1 MGLLKLGQKSS
12 DENNIWAQKKAV
24 EVLDSIPSQDLILEA
39 FLFGSAVDGA
49 FTPDS
54 DLDFVIVAKD
64 EVAIKQLQK
73 EVYSPRFT
81 DIAIDWIF
89 KTKQSFDDRKD
100 FGGVCF
106 VAFHNGKKMR

>member
-1 MGLLKLGQKSS
+1 MGLFNLSQKSP
-12 DENNIWAQKKAV
+12 DDNIWAQEKAV
-24 EVLDSIPSQDLILEA
+24 EVLDSIPSQNLILEA
-39 FLFGSAVDGA
+39 YLFGSAIDGV

-54 DLDFVIVAKD
+54 DLDFVVVAKD

-89 KTKQSFDDRKD
+89 KTKDSFDERKNY
-100 FGGVCF
+100 GGVCF
-106 VAFHNGKKMR
+106 VAFHSGKKMR